1 MFCQSCG
8 REIPDGSVCPCQQQA
23 QPQQGQPQNQQAAPQ
38 YQQQPYQQQPQY
50 QQGQPYQ
57 QPYQQAAPT
66 DNRKLYS
73 ILAYIGILW
82 IVGLCV
88 REKNDPRVRFHV
100 GQGIILTIVYTAA
113 SIVVGIITAI
123 LNAAL
128 RTEITIMGL
137 GTGLYES
144 SAAAGLISGILW
156 FSISAGFFVLMIIG
170 IMNVHKN
177 QDKPLP
183 VIGKFAFYK

>member
-1 MFCQSCG
+1 M
-8 REIPDGSVCPCQQQA
+8 
-23 QPQQGQPQNQQAAPQ
+23 
-38 YQQQPYQQQPQY
+38 
-50 QQGQPYQ
+50 
-57 QPYQQAAPT
+57 
-66 DNRKLYS
+66 
-73 ILAYIGILW
+73 
-82 IVGLCV
+82 

-144 SAAAGLISGILW
+144 SAAAGIISGILW
-156 FSISAGFFVLMIIG
+156 FAISAGFFVLMIIG